1 MNPMKFKYKQSR
13 PFSSLFC
20 IGLSIWLFYI
30 VVIPFIYLDKAY
42 FLSLLVSPIL
52 IIILWVSYYH
62 LKTYFKLRGVDR
74 FIILNDKSIV
84 FPELGDSLKIIEVY
98 YNQITDIYYGTG
110 RHNAVISLII
120 KYDTVGH
127 AYIDNTQL
135 RYEDFESICD
145 ILKTKL
151 SKQKILIK

>member
-1 MNPMKFKYKQSR
+1 MNPIKFMYKKNG

-20 IGLSIWLFYI
+20 LGLLCWLFYL
-30 VVIPFIYLDKAY
+30 VAIPLIYVGESY
-42 FLSLLVSPIL
+42 VLSILVFPIL
-52 IIILWVSYYH
+52 IFFLWVSYYH

-74 FIILNDKSIV
+74 LIVLNDKSIV

-98 YNQITDIYYGTG
+98 FNQITDIYYGTG
-110 RHNAVISLII
+110 RHDAVISLII
-120 KYDTVGH
+120 KYGTNGH

-135 RYEDFESICD
+135 RYEDFESICN